1 MTQQA
6 LEYLLP
12 LRRDEWTQQERPQA
26 LKILLESKVITE
38 DCLLDRKLERYLP
51 LYYWLIIFVGRSFSE
66 LVHSSVPPPSPS
78 KC

>member
-6 LEYLLP
+6 LKYLLS
-12 LRRDEWTQQERPQA
+12 LRRGEWTQQERPQA

-51 LYYWLIIFVGRSFSE
+51 LYY
-66 LVHSSVPPPSPS
+66 
-78 KC
+78 